1 LATYIGNQLGVSC
14 KIFDPLEEST
24 LEKTEPLSGFD
35 LAERI
40 AFIAALGA
48 ACSDHSIT
56 PNLLY
61 GYVDKESEASIK
73 KINRGIL
80 SGFATILML
89 CLAYFAYQNIS
100 YSQKKEEARQLESRL
115 ATFNSVIDRQVL
127 TELAGQIK
135 ENHSIHRSLAAR
147 YQAIAVLSEIAAVTP
162 GEIKL
167 ISLDFDAIESANHG
181 ETDQAADQSWNKHA
195 LIVEGIIEG
204 QRSNFESLLAGYTF
218 KLNSSPFFDGVT
230 IQKSNY
236 IPFSGKDVLHFVVH
250 AKVN

>member
-1 LATYIGNQLGVSC
+1 
-14 KIFDPLEEST
+14 
-24 LEKTEPLSGFD
+24 
-35 LAERI
+35 
-40 AFIAALGA
+40 
-48 ACSDHSIT
+48 
-56 PNLLY
+56 
-61 GYVDKESEASIK
+61 
-73 KINRGIL
+73 
-80 SGFATILML
+80 
-89 CLAYFAYQNIS
+89 
-100 YSQKKEEARQLESRL
+100 
-115 ATFNSVIDRQVL
+115 
-127 TELAGQIK
+127 
-135 ENHSIHRSLAAR
+135 LAAR